1 MSDNCLL
8 SLALIMR
15 DAAGEVLECLKS
27 VAEAVDEMVVV
38 DTGSVDDS
46 VAVVRQFLQ
55 EWQKKKNGRMWELGT
70 VKWQD
75 DFALAKNRALL
86 RCHG

>member
-46 VAVVRQFLQ
+46 VAVVLQ
-55 EWQKKKNGRMWELGT
+55 Q
-70 VKWQD
+70 VKLQI
-75 DFALAKNRALL
+75 LISINLQI
-86 RCHG
+86 C